1 MKRLIVKQK
10 KRRLFEIDT
19 TARKLAYPKYKL
31 IYFLAYYELPKIFS
45 SFIAILS
52 QD

>member
-1 MKRLIVKQK
+1 MKRLVVKQK